1 MRTLT
6 QPGEP
11 TAPRRVVRPIPE
23 GRSLRV
29 RLGEGADLLSG
40 LTAALVARGITDAGV
55 QLLGGAFSSM
65 QYLTGEPDHTGQRV
79 ATYGAPTTLEGPV
92 RLIGGNCILGRDAKG
107 APLLHCHAVV
117 VDRDGGI
124 HGGHLPAKV
133 CRLGPGGVTAL
144 VTVLGTAGFQ
154 VAYDAET
161 NYDIFQPASE
171 TPAPGEEAAQ

>member
-6 QPGEP
+6 QPGTP
-11 TAPRRVVRPIPE
+11 SLPRLVVRPIAQ

-29 RLGEGADLLSG
+29 RLPAGADLLTG
-40 LTAALVARGITDAGV
+40 LTAALVAHGVADAGV
-55 QLLGGAFSSM
+55 QLLGGVFASM
-65 QYLTGEPDHTGQRV
+65 QYLTGQPDHTGQRV

-92 RLIGGNCILGRDAKG
+92 RLIGGNCVLGRDAKG

-117 VDRDGGI
+117 ADRAGRV

-133 CRLGPGGVTAL
+133 CILGAAGATAL
-144 VTVLGTAGFQ
+144 VTVLGADGFQ

-161 NYDIFQPASE
+161 NYDIFQPVSG
-171 TPAPGEEAAQ
+171 PAREATQ